1 MEATRNH
8 AFFLTSFIT
17 IQGRV
22 YQLKSFKDLSTTSPL
37 HDQDQSSQYKLIKD
51 FSSTRFWAPSSV
63 RDVILIS
70 LFFCSCFLVSPHTL
84 TQLLQ
89 RINFR
94 LLKKPHLASFIITS
108 R

>member
-37 HDQDQSSQYKLIKD
+37 HDQDQSSQYKLIKETLQHTVLGAIIRERRY
-51 FSSTRFWAPSSV
+51 SNLS
-63 RDVILIS
+63 IL
-70 LFFCSCFLVSPHTL
+70 
-84 TQLLQ
+84 LL
-89 RINFR
+89 
-94 LLKKPHLASFIITS
+94 LLPGV
-108 R
+108 